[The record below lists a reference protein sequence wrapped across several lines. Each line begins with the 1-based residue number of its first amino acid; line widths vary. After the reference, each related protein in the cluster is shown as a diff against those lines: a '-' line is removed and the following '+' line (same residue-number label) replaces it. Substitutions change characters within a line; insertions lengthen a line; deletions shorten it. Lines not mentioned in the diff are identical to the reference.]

1 MDARADAM
9 IKSPPGPLARTRM
22 SIYEQV
28 LTFIHR
34 PEDKSFER
42 IALEVFRHQFET
54 VGAYRRYCDRRGVVP
69 DSVHSVEEIPAVSNV
84 AFKYAELA
92 AEGVAQSPDAAIFL
106 TSGTTQGRERRGRH
120 VVARS
125 DIYRASAIAHLRTM
139 LFPDARRM
147 AMLAMHPTADVM
159 PESSLSAMISWSVE
173 EFATGAHLAAATRDK
188 VDVAGAIA
196 FLGKCEV
203 RREPVCIMGTTAAFA
218 ALFSALDSGGMKLRL
233 ASGSRMMDTG
243 GAKGQAA
250 PMPPSEVIARAG
262 ETLGI
267 APAMVINEYGMT
279 ELCSQLYDATSF
291 NCAGVSDVQARF
303 KIPPPWLRVTAVD
316 PVTLRPMPDG
326 EIGLLTFFDLAN
338 VGSVSAVMTEDLGAV
353 ERGRVRV
360 IGRVTGGEVRGCAL
374 GIGQFS
380 ATEASRSSR

>member
-1 MDARADAM
+1 
-9 IKSPPGPLARTRM
+9 M

-42 IALEVFRHQFET
+42 IAMDVFRHQFET
-54 VGAYRRYCDRRGVVP
+54 VGAYRRYCEGRGVDP
-69 DSVHSVEEIPAVSNV
+69 DSVRSVDEIPAVSNV
-84 AFKYAELA
+84 AFKYADLA
-92 AEGVAQSPDAAIFL
+92 AEGIAQSPDAAIFL
-106 TSGTTQGRERRGRH
+106 TSGTRQGRERRGRH
-120 VVARS
+120 VVARP
-125 DIYRASAIAHLRTM
+125 DVYRASAIAHLRTM

-147 AMLAMHPTADVM
+147 AILAMHPTADVM

-173 EFATGAHLAAATRDK
+173 EFATGAYLAAATRDR
-188 VDVAGAIA
+188 VEIAAAIA
-196 FLGKCEV
+196 FLSECEA
-203 RREPVCIMGTTAAFA
+203 RREPVCIMGTTASFA
-218 ALFSALDSGGMKLRL
+218 ALFSALSSGGKKLRL
-233 ASGSRMMDTG
+233 APGSRMMDTG
-243 GAKGQAA
+243 GAKGQAV
-250 PMPPSEVIARAG
+250 PMQASEVIARAD

-267 APAMVINEYGMT
+267 APAMVVNEYGMT

-291 NCAGVSDVQARF
+291 NCAGVSDAQDRF

-338 VGSVSAVMTEDLGAV
+338 VGSVSAVMTEDLGTV

-380 ATEASRSSR
+380 ANEASGASR

>member
-1 MDARADAM
+1 
-9 IKSPPGPLARTRM
+9 M

-42 IALEVFRHQFET
+42 IALEVFRHQFAT
-54 VGAYRRYCDRRGVVP
+54 VGAYRRYCEGRGIEP
-69 DSVHSVEEIPAVSNV
+69 DSIRSVDEIPAVSNV

-92 AEGVAQSPDAAIFL
+92 AEGAAQAPDAAIFL

-120 VVARS
+120 IVPRPEV
-125 DIYRASAIAHLRTM
+125 YRASAIAHLRTM

-147 AMLAMHPTADVM
+147 AILAMHPTADAM

-173 EFATGAHLAAATRDK
+173 EFATSAHLAASRDR
-188 VDVAGAIA
+188 VEVAGAIA
-196 FLGKCEV
+196 FLGECEA
-203 RREPVCIMGTTAAFA
+203 RRDPVCIMGTTASFA
-218 ALFSALDSGGMKLRL
+218 AVFSALESGGIKLRL
-233 ASGSRMMDTG
+233 APGSRMMDTG
-243 GAKGQAA
+243 GAKGQVV
-250 PMPPSEVIARAG
+250 PMPASEVIARAS

-291 NCAGVSDVQARF
+291 NCAGVSDVQDRF
-303 KIPPPWLRVTAVD
+303 KIPPPWLRVTARD
-316 PVTLRPMPDG
+316 PVTLRPVADG

-360 IGRVTGGEVRGCAL
+360 IGRTLGGEVRGCAL
-374 GIGQFS
+374 GIGEFS
-380 ATEASRSSR
+380 ANEASRSSR